1 VALADAL
8 DPLHETQ
15 APRLLLKWPN
25 DLWLQDAQAP
35 FGGRKLG
42 GVLIETAS
50 AKGAR
55 WCVVGVGL
63 NVRPLPAQITQDF
76 TTGMAALQELD
87 PTWEALEALMRVAP
101 AVAGAMATFEQQGFA
116 AFASAYARR
125 DLLRGREVM
134 TSGDQ
139 GLRGTACGVAP
150 NGALQLRTPEG
161 QLRSVVSGE
170 VSVRPAA

>member
-1 VALADAL
+1 
-8 DPLHETQ
+8 
-15 APRLLLKWPN
+15 
-25 DLWLQDAQAP
+25 
-35 FGGRKLG
+35 
-42 GVLIETAS
+42 VLIETAS
-50 AKGAR
+50 VNGAR

-63 NVRPLPAQITQDF
+63 NVRPLPAQVTQNF

-87 PTWEALEALMRVAP
+87 PAWEALGALVRVAP

-116 AFASAYARR
+116 AFALAYARR

-134 TSGDQ
+134 TSGEQ

-161 QLRSVVSGE
+161 HLHSVVSGE